1 MESLPIELVVIII
14 LFIPLLIY
22 WLFKPSF
29 DIIKINGINYRIMWY
44 NVINLSNIKTRK
56 YKILWEI

>member
-14 LFIPLLIY
+14 LLIPYLIY
-22 WLFKPSF
+22 LLFKPSF
-29 DIIKINGINYRIMWY
+29 DIIEINGINYRIMWY

>member
-1 MESLPIELVVIII
+1 MEFPPIELIVVII

-22 WLFKPSF
+22 WLFRPSF
-29 DIIKINGINYRIMWY
+29 DIIEINGINYRIMWY

>member
-1 MESLPIELVVIII
+1 MEFPPIELIVVII

-22 WLFKPSF
+22 WVFRPSF
-29 DIIKINGINYRIMWY
+29 DIIEINGINYRIMWY

>member
-1 MESLPIELVVIII
+1 MESLPIELVIVII
-14 LFIPLLIY
+14 LFTPLLIY

-29 DIIKINGINYRIMWY
+29 DIIEINGINYRIMWY